1 MKILIASDK
10 FKGSLS
16 SLDVGQAIKNGV
28 NNIVGSE
35 CIIHPVADG
44 GDGSLEVLESFLNL
58 EKVHCQA
65 NDPLGRIIDSF
76 YYSNDH
82 TAYVELAI
90 ATGLVRLN
98 ENERNPM
105 HTSTYGTGQQILDA
119 IHTGNKIIYLFLGGS
134 STNDC
139 GTGIASALGYRFLDS
154 DRNILSPT
162 GMNLKNIRYID
173 DEEFKY
179 RDIEFRI
186 VCDVNNPLYGEKG
199 AAKVYAK
206 QKGASQDEINW
217 LDDGLRNFA
226 QLIRDTRNIDI
237 NQIAG
242 AGAAG
247 GIGAGLTALMNAEM
261 IGGFQFMSEL
271 TNLEEAIKTADI
283 VISGEGKIDESSL
296 HGKVINGISG
306 LCKRYQKPLY
316 LFCGAKEIT
325 AQSEANIGVEKVYA
339 IMDIADTR
347 DEAMS
352 KSSLLLSQLAS
363 AFAREVLLQ

>member
-16 SLDVGQAIKNGV
+16 SQEVGLAIKNGV
-28 NNIVGSE
+28 HNIVNSE
-35 CIIHPVADG
+35 CLIHQMADG

-65 NDPLGRIIDSF
+65 NDPLGRNNDSF
-76 YYSNDH
+76 YYTNGH

-119 IHTGNKIIYLFLGGS
+119 IHSGHKKIYLFLGGS

-139 GTGIASALGYRFLDS
+139 GTGIASALGYRFLDG
-154 DRNILSPT
+154 DQNMLAPT
-162 GMNLKNIRYID
+162 GMNLKHIRFID
-173 DEEFKY
+173 DEGFKY
-179 RDIEFRI
+179 RDIEVHI

-199 AAKVYAK
+199 ASMVYAR
-206 QKGASQDEINW
+206 QKGASQDEIKW
-217 LDDGLRNFA
+217 LDEGLRNFA

-261 IGGFQFMSEL
+261 IGGFQFISEL

-296 HGKVINGISG
+296 HGKVINGISE
-306 LCKRYQKPLY
+306 LCKKYQKPLY
-316 LFCGAKEIT
+316 LFCGAKGISTE
-325 AQSEANIGVEKVYA
+325 SEKNMGVEKIYA
-339 IMDIADTR
+339 IMDVAGTR

-352 KSSLLLSQLAS
+352 KSSILLSQLAS
-363 AFAREVLLQ
+363 AFGREELL